1 MTPPHIH
8 VNIVTFNLLNKPSR
22 WRERRFLIADELA
35 QIQPDLIALQEVA
48 LPDNNAEW
56 LASRLGHYSV
66 HVCSK
71 TGPLEG
77 KEGIAILS
85 RLPVERVR
93 TLDLRT
99 QHRVAQ
105 LVQVRQ
111 AHQSVMVVN
120 GHFYFHVVDHIER
133 VRQIQHLLGWLDHH
147 TRRRMPTIICGDFN
161 DTPGSRS
168 ICLMRQRF
176 VSAHAARHG
185 REPDYTCPTPL
196 RYQLSTVRT
205 TLSRLGNYALNRSF
219 APWRGT
225 VDYIFVNPQVHVVE
239 CKSVLNRPAPHDRT
253 LYPSDHVG
261 LAATLTLA

>member
-1 MTPPHIH
+1 MTHKTI
-8 VNIVTFNLLNKPSR
+8 NIVTFNLLNKPSR
-22 WRERRFLIADELA
+22 WHERRLLVADELA
-35 QIQPDLIALQEVA
+35 QLQPDLIALQEVA
-48 LPDNNAEW
+48 LPDNNAQW
-56 LASRLGHYSV
+56 LADRLRNYSV

-71 TGPLEG
+71 TGPLYG

-85 RLPVERVR
+85 RLPIEHIQ

-105 LVQVRQ
+105 LVQVR
-111 AHQSVMVVN
+111 VGGRPILFVN
-120 GHFYFHVVDHIER
+120 GHFYFHVVDHVKR
-133 VRQIQHLLGWLDHH
+133 VRQIQQLLGWIDRP
-147 TRRRMPTIICGDFN
+147 TRKMPTVVCGDFN

-168 ICLMRQRF
+168 IGLMQQRF

-196 RYQLSTVRT
+196 KYQLSTVRK
-205 TLSRLGNYALNRSF
+205 TLSRLGNYALNGSF
-219 APWRGT
+219 EPWRGT

-239 CKSVLNRPAPHDRT
+239 CKAILNRPAPHDHT

-261 LAATLTLA
+261 LAATLALA